1 MLKFPDWFR
10 KLWWALLLIG
20 FTAVVIYRIDGFL
33 AGTSS
38 ISDNLVLVIWIL
50 LWLAPV
56 FTEVDLFGVKFK
68 QEVDSMRTE
77 FRDRF
82 LDIRSEIQ
90 NSISVSPRFYLGLP
104 PTSSELENL
113 KEQFA
118 ELKEKQPVEEIADRS
133 SEKLQL
139 PQTVS
144 EPFAARYYLENE
156 LRRIGLSREGII
168 WANRSSII
176 QIVIE
181 LERSQVIDK
190 QLADAVAAV
199 IRIAN
204 AAMHGADIS
213 DDQLQLVRSTTPFLL
228 STLSRIT

>member
-1 MLKFPDWFR
+1 
-10 KLWWALLLIG
+10 
-20 FTAVVIYRIDGFL
+20 
-33 AGTSS
+33 
-38 ISDNLVLVIWIL
+38 
-50 LWLAPV
+50 
-56 FTEVDLFGVKFK
+56 
-68 QEVDSMRTE
+68 MRTE